1 MCCAYRNVFD
11 LEQAKQQ
18 QFAFYAAYFLC
29 TNTKF
34 TIKWCMKNMIRMPF
48 TLHITMLMC
57 HIQMCVFF
65 AANKYGH
72 WTSHLFIT
80 NFFVYFF
87 YFIFSSIEIQF
98 EWMYILRTYPQCPAV
113 AFKNILEPRGRMN
126 ARKFISAFTHPKH
139 INAFNI

>member
-48 TLHITMLMC
+48 TLHITIVLMC
-57 HIQMCVFF
+57 HIQMCVFLLLINMATERRICLSLTF
-65 AANKYGH
+65 LYIFCILYSVALKFNSNGCTFCVH
-72 WTSHLFIT
+72 IH
-80 NFFVYFF
+80 NFP
-87 YFIFSSIEIQF
+87 Q
-98 EWMYILRTYPQCPAV
+98 LRLKIC
-113 AFKNILEPRGRMN
+113 
-126 ARKFISAFTHPKH
+126 
-139 INAFNI
+139 